1 MFESLG
7 YAERKVSRRQI
18 MSLPLAVALQ
28 LALGT
33 MYMAHY
39 LFSPETLQPPTAWIN
54 ALPLIPVTLPAA
66 QRPPRT
72 ETDAGRTPPRTP
84 GLVSPNTSDLRPPGP
99 ETPSDTQGDTVDPG
113 GFTDPGGLDGGNPSN
128 GAPPLLPPVETPRAL
143 QAWQLVEIPRLVR
156 QVSPAYPP
164 AALAM
169 RLGGRVVLQVVVDEE
184 GRVSDVRVIQ
194 STNALFDH
202 AAMDAVRQWQ
212 YSRPL
217 AKTGGQTVACYLTV
231 VVTFQPR

>member
-7 YAERKVSRRQI
+7 YAERKISRRQI
-18 MSLPLAVALQ
+18 MALPLAVALQ

-54 ALPLIPVTLPAA
+54 ALPVIPVTLPAA
-66 QRPPRT
+66 QRTPRT
-72 ETDAGRTPPRTP
+72 ETDAGRTGPKIP
-84 GLVSPNTSDLRPPGP
+84 GLVSPDTSDLRPPGP
-99 ETPSDTQGDTVDPG
+99 ETPSDTRGDTGDPG
-113 GFTDPGGLDGGNPSN
+113 GFTDPGGIDGQDPVSDSI
-128 GAPPLLPPVETPRAL
+128 LLPPVEAPRAL
-143 QAWQLVEIPRLVR
+143 QAWQLVEIPKLLR

-169 RLGGRVVLQVVVDEE
+169 GLGGRVVLQVVVDEE
-184 GRVSDVRVIQ
+184 GRVSDVRVMQ

-212 YSRPL
+212 YSKPL
-217 AKTGGQTVACYLTV
+217 AKAGGQTVACYLTV
-231 VVTFQPR
+231 VVNFQPR